1 MFSFR
6 FMVYGLWFIVLT
18 NSDDL
23 KNHTFLK
30 TRDLCVKV
38 GGKMDTKIDKP
49 VYRPKM
55 TFTLICM

>member
-1 MFSFR
+1 
-6 FMVYGLWFIVLT
+6 MVYGLWFIVLT

-23 KNHTFLK
+23 KNHTILK

-38 GGKMDTKIDKP
+38 GGKMDPKIDKP